1 MQSKCKEKESKLL
14 VAKGVFGCL
23 SLILVSTFG
32 PIEFFAPSAFADNN
46 DGATLPAPVKKSQ
59 TAPPAARPQSGD
71 DHAND
76 KSKNAEMGPPRNGDG
91 RNGGMMPPPRHGGSL
106 MQMLD
111 LTVLNLSDDQKQK
124 IQKLRADS
132 AIKNRA
138 IQRQLKENT
147 NQMRDVMFD
156 GTSTDAQIK
165 AKSDEMKKSHEQFA
179 DSQLEF
185 FLAIRALLTPEQKLK
200 LKDVR
205 AEIEQRHDEMERH
218 GEHHHKQGPPDGG
231 PGGGS
236 DAGPGDKTD
245 VKKKS

>member
-1 MQSKCKEKESKLL
+1 MQSKCKELKPL
-14 VAKGVFGCL
+14 VTRVTFGCL
-23 SLILVSTFG
+23 SLFFVNT
-32 PIEFFAPSAFADNN
+32 FFAPSAFADDN

-59 TAPPAARPQSGD
+59 PSASVARPQSSD
-71 DHAND
+71 DHLPD
-76 KSKNAEMGPPRNGDG
+76 KSKNAEMMPPRFGDG
-91 RNGGMMPPPRHGGSL
+91 RNGSPPPRHGGSL

-165 AKSDEMKKSHEQFA
+165 AKSDEMKRSHELFA

-185 FLAIRALLTPEQKLK
+185 FLAIRSLLTPEQKLK

-205 AEIEQRHDEMERH
+205 AAIEQRHDDDMQRH
-218 GEHHHKQGPPDGG
+218 GEHRHLPGPPDGVTGSG
-231 PGGGS
+231 PG
-236 DAGPGDKTD
+236 PVDKAAD
-245 VKKKS
+245 SKKKI

>member
-1 MQSKCKEKESKLL
+1 MQSKCKEFKLL
-14 VAKGVFGCL
+14 VTRVTFGCL
-23 SLILVSTFG
+23 SLTFA
-32 PIEFFAPSAFADNN
+32 IAFSPFTPVALADNN
-46 DGATLPAPVKKSQ
+46 DGATLPAPVKKIQSP
-59 TAPPAARPQSGD
+59 APAVRPQPGD
-71 DHAND
+71 DHLPD
-76 KSKNAEMGPPRNGDG
+76 KSKSPDMGPPRNGDG
-91 RNGGMMPPPRHGGSL
+91 RSGGMMPPPQRHGSL

-124 IQKLRADS
+124 IQKLRTDS

-165 AKSDEMKKSHEQFA
+165 AKSDEMKRSHEQFA

-185 FLAIRALLTPEQKLK
+185 FLAIRTLLTPEQKLK

-205 AEIEQRHDEMERH
+205 AAIEQRHDDEMERH
-218 GEHHHKQGPPDGG
+218 GDRRHWQGPPDGG
-231 PGGGS
+231 AGS
-236 DAGPGDKTD
+236 GSSGPSDKAEP
-245 VKKKS
+245 KKKN

>member
-1 MQSKCKEKESKLL
+1 MQSKCKESRLL
-14 VAKGVFGCL
+14 AKVASGCV
-23 SLILVSTFG
+23 SLFLVNTFG
-32 PIEFFAPSAFADNN
+32 PFGFFVPSAFADNN

-59 TAPPAARPQSGD
+59 PMPTAARPQPGD
-71 DHAND
+71 DHSND
-76 KSKNAEMGPPRNGDG
+76 KSKNADMGPPRNGDG

-165 AKSDEMKKSHEQFA
+165 AKSDEMKRSHEQFA

-185 FLAIRALLTPEQKLK
+185 FLAIRSLLTPEQKLK

-205 AEIEQRHDEMERH
+205 AAIEQRHDDEMERR
-218 GEHHHKQGPPDGG
+218 GEHHHKQGPPDGA
-231 PGGGS
+231 PG
-236 DAGPGDKTD
+236 AGPEAGSGDKAID
-245 VKKKS
+245 LKKKN